1 MEPSFLADV
10 DPLQKQELL
19 TLLSQATRHYGSV
32 TRDVETDV
40 ANKFGLSPEEV
51 AQVITWAEGGQTP
64 MSPGLTNISPPAQV
78 RCCCCCYCCRPPGI
92 GMSIAAHTM
101 AMQPSP

>member
-19 TLLSQATRHYGSV
+19 TLLSQATQHYGSV

-40 ANKFGLSPEEV
+40 ANKFGLSLEEV
-51 AQVITWAEGGQTP
+51 EQVITWAEGGQTP
-64 MSPGLTNISPPAQV
+64 IPAAASASTAGLDLLDDDDD
-78 RCCCCCYCCRPPGI
+78 CL
-92 GMSIAAHTM
+92 
-101 AMQPSP
+101 